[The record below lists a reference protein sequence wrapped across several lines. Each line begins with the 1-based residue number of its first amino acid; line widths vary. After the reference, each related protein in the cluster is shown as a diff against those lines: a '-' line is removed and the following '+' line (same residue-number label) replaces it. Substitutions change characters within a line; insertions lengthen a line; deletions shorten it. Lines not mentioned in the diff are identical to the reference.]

1 MLIAPFD
8 HKDVILPNA
17 KLYYDYDE
25 VTPGPKCYDWIEVMK
40 EIEASIS
47 FINRREED
55 SYAKERLRVNG
66 LFNKFND
73 GFSKRIVDNYFVKND
88 VAQTKNS
95 DLY

>member
-1 MLIAPFD
+1 MIFTPFD
-8 HKDVILPNA
+8 FDDYIKNSGG
-17 KLYYDYDE
+17 LYYDYDE

-55 SYAKERLRVNG
+55 SYAKERVRVNG

-73 GFSKRIVDNYFVKND
+73 GFSKRIVDNYFVKSD
-88 VAQTKNS
+88 VAQKKNS
-95 DLY
+95 DPY